1 MIFHNSRAGITATG
15 ILAMAFLAIMAGCA
29 SHGQTESTDG
39 STAMNAVAEDEQ
51 PEKKLVCRRI
61 KPTGSRMGER
71 ICMRPEQWEKY
82 AGHGQKTLD
91 RVQRRALT
99 TNDQGG

>member
-1 MIFHNSRAGITATG
+1 MAFF
-15 ILAMAFLAIMAGCA
+15 AMAAGCA
-29 SHGQTESTDG
+29 SHGPAESVAAVSETADAG
-39 STAMNAVAEDEQ
+39 TAMNAVDDSGRSEAVTNYEK

-71 ICMRPEQWEKY
+71 ICMHPEQWEKY
-82 AGHGQKTLD
+82 AGHSRRGLED
-91 RVQRRALT
+91 IQRKALT